1 MLNTKKPQD
10 NQRRKV
16 MTQYKYVL
24 RKTIV
29 LAICL
34 MVLMTV
40 APHHGQAQN
49 IKIGFIL
56 KTMQEARYETDKR
69 AFMTR
74 AKELGAEVIFD
85 SSGNNELVQLQQ
97 VEKMLEEGIQVLVL
111 QPVNTG
117 TAGNLVRLAHEKG
130 IKVIGY
136 DSMLQDGPL
145 DVMVMQDSWS
155 VGRLQGE
162 AMVKWFQEKKGKVEG
177 RVALIK
183 GQPEDANA
191 AAMSEGVLKT
201 IEENPGLELIA
212 QRSHIAWSPD
222 LARETT
228 ETLLLKY
235 NNEIDAF
242 VCNNSGLA
250 SGVIA
255 ALAQE
260 GLADT
265 DKVFVAGSDADLRN
279 IQYIVQRKQVVEI
292 WKKIKPLAFKTVD
305 VAVSLVKNPDKAV
318 TDLPEVEGYTM
329 INNGFMDVP
338 TIITPVVLITTENID
353 STIVVDVATEIFFT
367 REQVYGN
374 KE

>member
-1 MLNTKKPQD
+1 
-10 NQRRKV
+10 
-16 MTQYKYVL
+16 MTQYRHVL
-24 RKTIV
+24 IKAIV
-29 LAICL
+29 LTMCL
-34 MVLMTV
+34 MVLMMV

-49 IKIGFIL
+49 MKIGFIL
-56 KTMQEARYETDKR
+56 KTMQEARYQTDKR

-74 AKELGAEVIFD
+74 AKELGAEVLFD
-85 SSGNNELVQLQQ
+85 SSRNNELVQLQQ
-97 VEKMLEEGIQVLVL
+97 VEKMLDEGIQVLVL

-117 TAGNLVRLAHEKG
+117 TAGNLVRLANEKG

-145 DVMVMQDSWS
+145 DVMVMQDSWA

-162 AMVKWFQEKKGKVEG
+162 AMVKWFQDRGNVEG
-177 RVALIK
+177 RVALIQ

-191 AAMSEGVLKT
+191 AAMSAGVLET
-201 IEENPGLELIA
+201 IEAHPGLELVA

-235 NNEIDAF
+235 KNEIDAF

-255 ALAQE
+255 ALALE
-260 GLADT
+260 GLTDA

-279 IQYIVQRKQVVEI
+279 LQYIVQGKQAVEI
-292 WKKIKPLAFKTVD
+292 WKKIKPLAFKAVD
-305 VAVSLVKNPDKAV
+305 IAVALIKNPEQAV
-318 TDLPEVEGYTM
+318 TDLPETEGHTM

-338 TIITPVVLITTENID
+338 TIITPVVLITKENVD
-353 STIVVDVATEIFFT
+353 STIIIDVATEIFFT
-367 REQVYGN
+367 RGQVYG
-374 KE
+374 E